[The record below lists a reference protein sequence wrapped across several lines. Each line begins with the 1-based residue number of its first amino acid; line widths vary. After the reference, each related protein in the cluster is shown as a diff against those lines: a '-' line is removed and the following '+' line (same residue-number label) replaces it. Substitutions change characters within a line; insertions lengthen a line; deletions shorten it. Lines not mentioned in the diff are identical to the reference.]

1 MRLRLVIM
9 RIDKMSLLICS
20 FKRLNAVCS
29 LLKQSE
35 VDNILCFGQYT
46 FYCLFQLLKSRKC
59 ILVGAAK
66 IKVPFIVYF

>member
-1 MRLRLVIM
+1 M

-29 LLKQSE
+29 LKESE

-46 FYCLFQLLKSRKC
+46 FYCLFQLLKSLKC